1 MEKIKKEDT
10 MKEIQ
15 KQLAAALT
23 DANNVYQGAT
33 DRALLT
39 KSDQTHEKA
48 NAALIEAF
56 MTGLIDY
63 ILTNRDI

>member
-10 MKEIQ
+10 MKGLQ
-15 KQLAAALT
+15 NQVDAALT
-23 DANNVYQGAT
+23 DANKVIEGVE
-33 DRALLT
+33 DRSRLHE
-39 KSDQTHEKA
+39 SHQIHEKA
-48 NAALIEAF
+48 DAALIEAF